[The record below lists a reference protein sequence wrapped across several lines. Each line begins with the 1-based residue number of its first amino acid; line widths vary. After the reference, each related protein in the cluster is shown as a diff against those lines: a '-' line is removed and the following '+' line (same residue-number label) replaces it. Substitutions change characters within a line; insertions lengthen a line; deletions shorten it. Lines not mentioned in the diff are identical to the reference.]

1 MLENLCC
8 GLWRG
13 EGGQDGGTN
22 FKSCWLRGW
31 LIMPHQLKQN
41 PTQMHLCWS
50 LWIYTGWLLK
60 GGKVG
65 LCKCWSIYY
74 AWKLKQFLIVPL
86 SIIKPVGLDAA
97 PHLGMSPTRAWVAH
111 PLHGSFFPP
120 PLLAAQPGQQ
130 PGWSFDWPHMA
141 APFLSSSLTEPW
153 DMLAVLHEVLRLF
166 FFFFWWG
173 QFPLVS
179 KHLLKWSLNKCLVKR
194 LVLW

>member
-8 GLWRG
+8 GLWKG
-13 EGGQDGGTN
+13 EGGQEGRTN

-31 LIMPHQLKQN
+31 LIIPRQLKQN

-86 SIIKPVGLDAA
+86 SIIKPDGLDAA
-97 PHLGMSPTRAWVAH
+97 PHLGMSPARAWGCSPSAW
-111 PLHGSFFPP
+111 
-120 PLLAAQPGQQ
+120 LL
-130 PGWSFDWPHMA
+130 
-141 APFLSSSLTEPW
+141 LSSSPPHCPAQAPARMELWLTPYGSSFSLLQSNRAMRCAGSAAW
-153 DMLAVLHEVLRLF
+153 SAKI
-166 FFFFWWG
+166 FFFWWG

-179 KHLLKWSLNKCLVKR
+179 KHPLEWSLNRCLVKR